1 MYIVRTYRR
10 HYVWMGLLFF
20 LIGLCGDSLSGV
32 WLLQGGDLELLLL
45 HVCAVLIWAF
55 GINLLCNQGAPRG
68 GSISNWRTFV
78 NKWGIGAL
86 LLGLFTFPGSGT
98 LPYSVA
104 LAIAVPLRRK
114 MGAVSLEL
122 AQTPENILVSAIQP
136 TIDVL
141 PDTDIETKRLA
152 VATLS
157 RQGTPEAI
165 QILRQLLL
173 DPHAEIRTDA
183 SIALTHLE
191 ERFSRS
197 LNSSLEQW
205 MKNPSDRECMLNL
218 ADQYYQ
224 YAQSNV
230 LDEASQHFYF
240 AKAYDLLQQM
250 TRQGATEPD
259 LWLKLARICQRLGE
273 FQEALQTVRVA
284 LQLGLPMSDAYLLA
298 MELAFS
304 LRDWDSLVA
313 FASEGVGAL
322 PEASEE
328 VSESL
333 RWWATL
339 QKRGEAVHA

>member
-1 MYIVRTYRR
+1 M
-10 HYVWMGLLFF
+10 
-20 LIGLCGDSLSGV
+20 
-32 WLLQGGDLELLLL
+32 
-45 HVCAVLIWAF
+45 
-55 GINLLCNQGAPRG
+55 
-68 GSISNWRTFV
+68 

-114 MGAVSLEL
+114 VEAVSLEL
-122 AQTPENILVSAIQP
+122 VQTLENTPISAIQP

-152 VATLS
+152 VTTLS

-165 QILRQLLL
+165 QVLRQLVL

-197 LNSSLEQW
+197 LKNSLEQW
-205 MKNPSDRECMLNL
+205 KKNPSDRECMLNL
-218 ADQYYQ
+218 ADEYYQ

-240 AKAYDLLQQM
+240 AKAYDLLRQ
-250 TRQGATEPD
+250 TARQGVTEPD
-259 LWLKLARICQRLGE
+259 LWLKLARVCQHLGE
-273 FQEALQTVRVA
+273 FQEALQAVRVA
-284 LQLGLPMSDAYLLA
+284 LQLNRSASDAYLLA

-304 LRDWDSLVA
+304 LRDWDSLIA
-313 FASEGVGAL
+313 FASTGVGTL
-322 PEASEE
+322 SEASEE
-328 VSESL
+328 VSESF
-333 RWWATL
+333 RWWANL
-339 QKRGEAVHA
+339 QKHGEAICA